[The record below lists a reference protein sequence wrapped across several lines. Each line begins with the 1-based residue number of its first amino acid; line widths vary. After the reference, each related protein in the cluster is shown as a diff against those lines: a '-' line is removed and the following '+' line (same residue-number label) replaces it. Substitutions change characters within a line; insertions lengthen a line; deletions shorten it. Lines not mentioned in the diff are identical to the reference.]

1 MVPAMGSSQASRT
14 ASRTAVVAGLGSSV
28 PETAIT
34 NDMLTERLDTTDEWI
49 RSRTGIAARHWV
61 EPGQATSDLA
71 VEAGSR
77 AMESAGDE
85 HPQAVVVATTT
96 PDRPC
101 PATAP
106 DVAFRLGLQGAA
118 AFDVGAVCSGF
129 LYGLAAGAGLIASG
143 VAERVLVIGADT
155 FSTILDPADRSTGVI
170 FGDGAGAVMLRSGQ
184 ETEPGAIQ
192 GLDLG
197 SDGSGADLI
206 TVPAGGSRQRSS
218 GSDAP
223 ATDGYLK
230 MAGRE
235 VFRESVNRMV
245 ESCESVL
252 SRTGWTVA
260 DVDRLVPHQANLR
273 IMNSVADRLGL
284 ARERAVVDL
293 DRVGNTSAASIPLAL
308 ARAAA
313 DGTVQ
318 PGHRLLLTA
327 FGGGLTWGAATL
339 VWPDVKPM

>member
-1 MVPAMGSSQASRT
+1 MTRA
-14 ASRTAVVAGLGSSV
+14 AVIAGIGSSV
-28 PETAIT
+28 PGPPVT
-34 NDMLTERLDTTDEWI
+34 NDMLAQRLDTTDDWI
-49 RSRTGIAARHWV
+49 RSRTGIAARHFI

-77 AMESAGDE
+77 AIDSAGGGQ
-85 HPQAVVVATTT
+85 PQAVVVATTT

-106 DVAFRLGLQGAA
+106 EVAWRLGLHGVA

-129 LYGLAAGAGLIASG
+129 LYGLAAGAGLIAAG
-143 VAERVLVIGADT
+143 FAERVLVIGADT
-155 FSTILDPADRSTGVI
+155 YSTILDPADRATGVI
-170 FGDGAGAVMLRSGQ
+170 FGDGAGAVLLRSG
-184 ETEPGAIQ
+184 EATEPGALKA
-192 GLDLG
+192 LDLG
-197 SDGSGADLI
+197 SDGAGAGLI
-206 TVPAGGSRQRSS
+206 TVPAGGSRQRST
-218 GSDAP
+218 GTAAP
-223 ATDGYLK
+223 TADTYFK

-235 VFRESVNRMV
+235 VFRESVLRMV
-245 ESCESVL
+245 DSCQSVL
-252 SRTGWTVA
+252 RQTGWTVD

-273 IMNSVADRLGL
+273 IMHGVADRLGM
-284 ARERAVVDL
+284 ARDRAVVDL

-318 PGHRLLLTA
+318 AGHRLLLTA

-339 VWPDVKPM
+339 TWPDVKPI